1 MAGAVIAFDG
11 NYRPRGWKGDGERAR
26 DVFARF
32 LSEVDWAFPTFDD
45 EQALWG
51 DASPAAT
58 AERLHRHGVSD
69 VIVKNGAEGALLS
82 LDGERTNV
90 PVPAA
95 IDPVDTTAAGDSF
108 NAGFIAARLR
118 GTNGEDAALLGHR
131 LAAVVIRNRGAIVP
145 SLATEGLVL
154 DALPPMQP

>member
-1 MAGAVIAFDG
+1 MAAPWSPSTATTGLAAGRATASVPATSSPVSSARSTGPFRPSTTKRYSGAT
-11 NYRPRGWKGDGERAR
+11 P
-26 DVFARF
+26 
-32 LSEVDWAFPTFDD
+32 
-45 EQALWG
+45 
-51 DASPAAT
+51 SPAAT